1 MLLAFHLGRVCIFA
15 LHNNC
20 LWHTFYSGAV
30 TLKLFVTFAVL
41 CFVPYFFCVCACVC
55 VRALVCIKETRQLS
69 TIQLPNFLRR
79 LKWKVQI
86 LVTSFTSTRFA
97 CLLRQQCFLSSLQ
110 SFQGSG
116 SLPWLGTCALKP
128 TVQHWTEKDIFEP
141 IAGQPWCSPLCFY
154 TRCPYGFLTSS
165 AISVLHFSL
174 PALPRQFAWSQPS
187 LPVHTYDTPLGKPL
201 ILLLFTAVLFCRIAV
216 AASASPY
223 CRVLACACS
232 HFHCWAAR
240 LFVSCTLLALVS
252 FLFYLM
258 GIIFAVFVLLQVVQ
272 ECRKQ
277 ATDATELWP
286 RWFRRHCLN
295 AIGLL
300 VVLLI
305 C

>member
-1 MLLAFHLGRVCIFA
+1 MR
-15 LHNNC
+15 
-20 LWHTFYSGAV
+20 
-30 TLKLFVTFAVL
+30 
-41 CFVPYFFCVCACVC
+41 VCACACMYKRNPSVEHHPIAKFLEAAK
-55 VRALVCIKETRQLS
+55 VKSA
-69 TIQLPNFLRR
+69 NFSDIIHLYS
-79 LKWKVQI
+79 V
-86 LVTSFTSTRFA
+86 
-97 CLLRQQCFLSSLQ
+97 CLLIEAAVFPFLPPIIPRQWLTSLAWHLCTEAH
-110 SFQGSG
+110 S
-116 SLPWLGTCALKP
+116 PALDG
-128 TVQHWTEKDIFEP
+128 EKDIFEP

-187 LPVHTYDTPLGKPL
+187 LPVYTYDTPLGKPL

-216 AASASPY
+216 AASASPH